1 MRLSVVDAG
10 NFKLDGGAMFGV
22 VPKSIWNKSIP
33 ADENNM
39 CNFKMRCLL
48 VEEGSRLVLIDTGM
62 GEKQPEKWQS
72 YYCRNGEGELKK
84 SIREAGYD
92 LSDVT
97 DVILSHLHFDHC
109 GGAVEWDP
117 SKSYYRP
124 VFPSAKYW
132 THSGHYASAMAPNA
146 REKAT
151 FLEENIQPLAEAG
164 QLFFIDRDPHGFSE
178 SFEFTFV
185 DGHTEKMIMTLIR
198 VGDQKIM
205 FAADTVPTYA
215 HIHIPYVMSYDIA
228 PLKSMEEKKN
238 LLDRL
243 IREDILLF
251 FDHDVVNEVC
261 RAIETD
267 RGYRAGDTGTLRDF
281 GLKF

>member
-1 MRLSVVDAG
+1 MRLSVIDAG

-22 VPKSIWNKSIP
+22 VPKSIWNKAIP

-48 VEEGSRLVLIDTGM
+48 VETGNRLVLIDTGM
-62 GEKQPEKWQS
+62 GDKQPEKWQN
-72 YYCRNGEGELKK
+72 YYYRNGDGELKK

-92 LSDVT
+92 IAEVT

-117 SKSYYRP
+117 SRSFYRP
-124 VFPSAKYW
+124 AVPSARYW
-132 THSGHYASAMAPNA
+132 THSEHYASAVHPNA

-151 FLEENIQPLAEAG
+151 FLKENIQPLEEAG
-164 QLFFIDRDPHGFSE
+164 QLSFIDLEAHDLGE
-178 SFEFTFV
+178 SFEFTYV

-198 VGDQKIM
+198 AGGQKLM
-205 FAADTVPTYA
+205 FAADTVPTHA

-228 PLKSMEEKKN
+228 PLKSMQEKQE

-243 IREDILLF
+243 IREDIVLF
-251 FDHDVVNEVC
+251 FDHDVEHEVG
-261 RAIETD
+261 RIVQTE
-267 RGYRAGDTGTLRDF
+267 RGFRAGELGKLGDF

>member
-1 MRLSVVDAG
+1 MRLSVIDAG

-22 VPKSIWNKSIP
+22 VPKSIWQKSIP

-72 YYCRNGEGELKK
+72 YYYRNGEGELKK
-84 SIREAGYD
+84 SVRAAGYD

-132 THSGHYASAMAPNA
+132 THSGHYASAMTPNA

-151 FLEENIQPLAEAG
+151 FLAENIQPLSEAG
-164 QLFFIDRDPHGFSE
+164 QLFFIDRDMHGFSE

-215 HIHIPYVMSYDIA
+215 HIHIPYVMSYDIE

-243 IREDILLF
+243 IREDILLY

-261 RAIETD
+261 RVVKTD

>member
-1 MRLSVVDAG
+1 MRLSVIDAG

-48 VEEGSRLVLIDTGM
+48 VEEGPRLVLIDTGM
-62 GEKQPEKWQS
+62 GEKQPEKWQN
-72 YYCRNGEGELKK
+72 YYYRNGEGELKK

-92 LSDVT
+92 ITEIT

-117 SKSYYRP
+117 SREFYRP

-132 THSGHYASAMAPNA
+132 THSGHYQSAIHPNA

-151 FLEENIQPLAEAG
+151 FLEENIKPLTEAG
-164 QLFFIDRDPHGFSE
+164 QLYFIDKDLHGFGSA
-178 SFEFTFV
+178 FEFTYV
-185 DGHTEKMIMTLIR
+185 DGHTEKMIQTLIR
-198 VGDQKIM
+198 SGDKKIM

-215 HIHIPYVMSYDIA
+215 HIHIPYVMAYDIA
-228 PLKSMEEKKN
+228 PLKSMDEKKE
-238 LLDRL
+238 LFDRL

-251 FDHDVVNEVC
+251 FDHDVAHEVC
-261 RAIETD
+261 RIVETD
-267 RGYRAGDTGTLRDF
+267 RGYRAGDIGNLGDF

>member
-1 MRLSVVDAG
+1 MRLSVIDAG

-33 ADENNM
+33 ADENNL

-48 VEEGSRLVLIDTGM
+48 VEEGNRLVLIDTGM

-72 YYCRNGEGELKK
+72 YYYRNGEGELKK

-92 LSDVT
+92 VSEVT

-109 GGAVEWDP
+109 GGAVERDP
-117 SKSYYRP
+117 SGEFYRP
-124 VFPSAKYW
+124 VFPGAKYW
-132 THSGHYASAMAPNA
+132 THSAHYESAIHPNA

-151 FLEENIQPLAEAG
+151 FLKENIQPLAEAS
-164 QLFFIDRDPHGFSE
+164 QLYFIDQDPGAFSN
-178 SFEFTFV
+178 SFEFTYT

-198 VGDQKIM
+198 YKDKKIM

-228 PLKSMEEKKN
+228 PLRSMEEKKK

-251 FDHDVVNEVC
+251 FDHDVAHEAC
-261 RAIETD
+261 RIVETD
-267 RGYRAGDTGTLRDF
+267 RGYRPADIGNLADF

>member
-1 MRLSVVDAG
+1 MRLSVIDAG

-22 VPKSIWNKSIP
+22 VPKSIWQKSIP

-72 YYCRNGEGELKK
+72 YYYRNGEAELKK
-84 SIREAGYD
+84 SVRAAGYD

-124 VFPSAKYW
+124 VFPFAKYW
-132 THSGHYASAMAPNA
+132 THSGHYASAMTPNA

-151 FLEENIQPLAEAG
+151 FLAENIQPLSEAG

-178 SFEFTFV
+178 SFEFIFV

-215 HIHIPYVMSYDIA
+215 HIHIPYVMSYDIE

-243 IREDILLF
+243 IREDILLY

-261 RAIETD
+261 RVVKTD

>member
-1 MRLSVVDAG
+1 MRLSVIDAG

-22 VPKSIWNKSIP
+22 VPKSIWNRSVP

-72 YYCRNGEGELKK
+72 YYYRNGEGELKK
-84 SIREAGYD
+84 SIMEAGYAV
-92 LSDVT
+92 SDVT

-109 GGAVEWDP
+109 GGAVERHP
-117 SKSYYRP
+117 SGTSYRP

-132 THSGHYASAMAPNA
+132 THSAHYESAVHPNA

-151 FLEENIQPLAEAG
+151 FLEENIHPLVEAG
-164 QLFFIDRDPHGFSE
+164 QLYFIDQNAHGFSDA
-178 SFEFTFV
+178 FEFTFV

-198 VGDQKIM
+198 YRDKKLM

-228 PLKSMEEKKN
+228 PLKSMEEKKV

-243 IREDILLF
+243 IREDIVLF
-251 FDHDVVNEVC
+251 FDHDVEHEACIVV
-261 RAIETD
+261 ETE
-267 RGYRAGDTGTLRDF
+267 RGYRAGDMGTLADF